1 MKCNSEYVLL
11 IFILDKIEKLI
22 EDFEIQNFGKDLFN
36 LRLEGGCGFLV
47 CYLFFE
53 NNYLCVL

>member
-11 IFILDKIEKLI
+11 IFILDKTEKLI

-36 LRLEGGCGFLV
+36 PRSEGGCGLLV
-47 CYLFFE
+47 RYLPFE
-53 NNYLCVL
+53 NNYFL

>member
-11 IFILDKIEKLI
+11 IFILDKTEKLI

-36 LRLEGGCGFLV
+36 PRSEGGCGLLV
-47 CYLFFE
+47 RY
-53 NNYLCVL
+53 